1 MKKLFSV
8 VLAILVPALMFTACA
23 KEEAANTT
31 TTEKIEATVDSGNFT
46 AGVYLKAGEDF
57 NTCQLQIRSE
67 NKIAIQYESKTI
79 TESGKYSVED
89 NVLRAKIEKNG
100 CEYVFNIIDGSL
112 FYDANASTPS
122 ANFVEKSAIADGA
135 EFYLDHTFEAR

>member
-23 KEEAANTT
+23 KEEETAT

-46 AGVYLKAGEDF
+46 AGVYLLTGEDSRA
-57 NTCQLQIRSE
+57 CQLQIRNE

-79 TESGKYSVED
+79 TESGKYTVEGD
-89 NVLRAKIEKNG
+89 VLRAKIEKNG

-122 ANFVEKSAIADGA
+122 EKFVEKTAITDGA